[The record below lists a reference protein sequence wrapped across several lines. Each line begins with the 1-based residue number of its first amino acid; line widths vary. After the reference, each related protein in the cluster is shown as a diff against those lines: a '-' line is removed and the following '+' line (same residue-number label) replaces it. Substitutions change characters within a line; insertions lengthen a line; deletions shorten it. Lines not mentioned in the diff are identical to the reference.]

1 MLRPTAGEMM
11 KTNIISVSPK
21 NSVAEV
27 FEAIV
32 LNKLNAVPVKGDD
45 GTFLGLITEYDLLE
59 NGLVLHIPTFEKML
73 AELSVPDTHR
83 ANFSKLTQDLKN
95 RKADEIMN
103 KKPIVFYENT
113 SFSEMV
119 QIFCTHQA
127 GNPVPVLDKEGKLK
141 GMVARFDIL
150 KLFAEEQPS

>member
-1 MLRPTAGEMM
+1 MHTPTAGEMM
-11 KTNIISVSPK
+11 KTKVTTVSPK

-32 LNKLNAVPVKGDD
+32 LNNLNAVPVKADD

-73 AELSVPDTHR
+73 AELAVSDDHR
-83 ANFSKLTQDLKN
+83 ENFAKLTQDLKT
-95 RKADEIMN
+95 RKAEEIMN
-103 KKPIVFYENT
+103 KKPIVFHEDT

-119 QIFCTHQA
+119 QTFCTHQT

-141 GMVARFDIL
+141 GMVTRYDIL
-150 KLFAEEQPS
+150 KLFSEE

>member
-1 MLRPTAGEMM
+1 M
-11 KTNIISVSPK
+11 KTDMVSVSPK

-32 LNKLNAVPVKGDD
+32 LNKINAVPVKADD
-45 GTFLGLITEYDLLE
+45 GAFLGIITEYDLLE

-73 AELSVPDTHR
+73 AELSVPDSHR
-83 ANFSKLTQDLKN
+83 ENFAKLTQDLKS
-95 RKADEIMN
+95 RTADEIMN
-103 KKPIVFYENT
+103 KKPIVFREET

-119 QIFCTHQA
+119 QTFCTHQT

-141 GMVARFDIL
+141 GMVTRYDIL
-150 KLFAEEQPS
+150 KLFSEEHPA